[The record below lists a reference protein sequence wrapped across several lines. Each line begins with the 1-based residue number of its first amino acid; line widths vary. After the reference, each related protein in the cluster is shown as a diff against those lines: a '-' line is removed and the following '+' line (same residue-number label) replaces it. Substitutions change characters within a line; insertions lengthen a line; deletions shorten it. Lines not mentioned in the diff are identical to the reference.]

1 MEAEMNLKIL
11 FLKTQH
17 AAWRH
22 VRWTNTALSWVQNVL
37 HIKLVVK
44 KSLFTSSSPRY

>member
-1 MEAEMNLKIL
+1 MEAEMNLKML
-11 FLKTQH
+11 FLKAQP

-22 VRWTNTALSWVQNVL
+22 VHLTNNALSWVQNVL
-37 HIKLVVK
+37 HIKLVMK